1 MQGKIAL
8 EEHFALDGTFYNTDR
23 FSVKG
28 MAEDL
33 GRRLQDIQDIR
44 LAEMDKYGVELA
56 VQSLNSPGVQGIP
69 DVSEAI
75 ELAQRSNDV
84 LAEEVAK
91 RPDRFAGFAAVPMQ
105 DPDEAVREFR
115 RCVTDLGFKGVMLNG
130 FTVKGDQ
137 DTGIF
142 FDGKEYWPF
151 WQTAEEL
158 DVPVYLHPR
167 NPLPSQ
173 RHAYEGHPWFL
184 NSPWA
189 FAVET
194 SIHALRLLA
203 SGLFDEYPRA
213 QLILGHLGERIPF
226 DLWRLDHR
234 LRKSPQGLP
243 AKKSMREYM
252 TQNVHLTTAGN
263 FYDPTLHFTM
273 GEVGVDRIM
282 FSVDYPFEE
291 TSDACDWFDGA
302 ELSDADRLQIGR
314 TNAVKLLKLNLD

>member
-8 EEHFALDGTFYNTDR
+8 EEHFSLDGTFVNTDR
-23 FSVKG
+23 FSIHG

-33 GRRLQDIQDIR
+33 GKRLQDLQDTR
-44 LAEMDKYGVELA
+44 LTEMDKFGIELA
-56 VQSLNSPGVQGIP
+56 VQSLNSPGVQGVV
-69 DVSEAI
+69 DRGEAI
-75 ELAQRSNDV
+75 ELACRSNDV

-91 RPDRFAGFAAVPMQ
+91 RPDRFAGFAALPMQ
-105 DPDEAVREFR
+105 DPDEAINELHRCIRE
-115 RCVTDLGFKGVMLNG
+115 LGFKGVMLNG
-130 FTVKGDQ
+130 FTVKDDA
-137 DTGIF
+137 DTSIY
-142 FDGKEYWPF
+142 FDGKLYWPF
-151 WQTAEEL
+151 WAAVQEL

-173 RHAYEGHPWFL
+173 SRAYEGHPWFM

-194 SIHALRLLA
+194 AIHALRLLA
-203 SGLFDEYPRA
+203 SGLFDEFPRA

-226 DLWRLDHR
+226 DLWRVDHR
-234 LRKSPQGLP
+234 LRKSPQGVP

-273 GEVGVDRIM
+273 HEIGVERIM
-282 FSVDYPFEE
+282 FSVDYPFET
-291 TSDACDWFDGA
+291 TSDACVWFDNA
-302 ELSDADRLQIGR
+302 DLSEEDRMQIGR
-314 TNAVKLLKLNLD
+314 TNADRLLKLGLD